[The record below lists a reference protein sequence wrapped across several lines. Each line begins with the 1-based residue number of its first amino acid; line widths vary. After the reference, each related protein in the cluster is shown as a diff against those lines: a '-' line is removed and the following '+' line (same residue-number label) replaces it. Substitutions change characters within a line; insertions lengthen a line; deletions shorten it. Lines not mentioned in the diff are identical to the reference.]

1 MTNNTTPLV
10 SIYMGSASDMPIM
23 RKAAE
28 FLNTM
33 QIPFEIHA
41 LSAHRTP
48 NLVAQFASEAEER
61 GVKVIIA
68 GVPIKSSNSI
78 EGLDSLLSILQMPS
92 GIPVA
97 TVAVD
102 GAQNAAILATQVI
115 AQSDKEVLA
124 RLHAFKTQLAEKVV
138 KANDDLQKEKF
149 DFRVN

>member
-1 MTNNTTPLV
+1 
-10 SIYMGSASDMPIM
+10 
-23 RKAAE
+23 
-28 FLNTM
+28 
-33 QIPFEIHA
+33 
-41 LSAHRTP
+41 
-48 NLVAQFASEAEER
+48 
-61 GVKVIIA
+61 
-68 GVPIKSSNSI
+68 
-78 EGLDSLLSILQMPS
+78 MPS